1 MQRFDFRPELF
12 PITIE
17 ALHVE
22 TRAVVWSETIER
34 PEEAALVY
42 IPPLASVLGHPVA
55 MRLRFGDGT
64 VDEEKE
70 PFYMPTHCLSCGVY
84 LMGGAT
90 KHKPGCAFLSLIKEF
105 FPTVN

>member
-1 MQRFDFRPELF
+1 
-12 PITIE
+12 
-17 ALHVE
+17 
-22 TRAVVWSETIER
+22 
-34 PEEAALVY
+34 
-42 IPPLASVLGHPVA
+42 